1 MGIWSRRL
9 GSGTIA
15 IFLTGSSAWADVTAE
30 QVWTDFKTYLEA
42 FGYSVNGNEQAS
54 GGTVTITDLTL
65 NMDEDASG
73 TAASIAMDNIS
84 FTETGDG
91 RVRVALPE
99 TMPLTFTAR
108 PPEEGAEE
116 VQGVVE
122 YSQSGFEMIVSGA
135 PEDMQYD
142 YGAAEMAFAL
152 SSLIVDG
159 EPVEIE
165 QARMSMSDIA
175 GRSNMSGS
183 DLRVTAQ
190 TMTATALNYVVD
202 IANPDDPSGRVAIT
216 GGLSDL
222 GFEGEARLP
231 ADVDMTDMAAALA
244 AGFSID
250 GGYSYTSGNSEF
262 SITGQGQNV
271 EGNSSSDAGNLTF
284 QMNDTN
290 MNYTGE
296 VTGVTMNYAGTEIPL
311 PVSVSMAKAAFNM
324 LFPIGETEEPTDFGL
339 GLTLADVAVSD
350 AIWGMVDPA
359 GQLPRDPATIEIDLT
374 GKARVTQNIMDEQ
387 AMMMAAGSPPGEI
400 HALTVNALTLA
411 IAGARLTGGGDFTF
425 DNDDLSTF
433 PGMPKPTGALNL
445 ELTGGNALLDT
456 LVAMGLLPQEQAMGA
471 RMMLGMFARPGS
483 GPDSLTSRIEVTE
496 DGQVLANGQRLR

>member
-54 GGTVTITDLTL
+54 SGTVTITDLTL

-231 ADVDMTDMAAALA
+231 ADVASTRD
-244 AGFSID
+244 F
-250 GGYSYTSGNSEF
+250 
-262 SITGQGQNV
+262 
-271 EGNSSSDAGNLTF
+271 EGWWKREHRS
-284 QMNDTN
+284 
-290 MNYTGE
+290 
-296 VTGVTMNYAGTEIPL
+296 
-311 PVSVSMAKAAFNM
+311 
-324 LFPIGETEEPTDFGL
+324 
-339 GLTLADVAVSD
+339 
-350 AIWGMVDPA
+350 
-359 GQLPRDPATIEIDLT
+359 
-374 GKARVTQNIMDEQ
+374 
-387 AMMMAAGSPPGEI
+387 
-400 HALTVNALTLA
+400 H
-411 IAGARLTGGGDFTF
+411 
-425 DNDDLSTF
+425 
-433 PGMPKPTGALNL
+433 PKLLNL
-445 ELTGGNALLDT
+445 RREDLLDSGDAEPGVIPT
-456 LVAMGLLPQEQAMGA
+456 RPAIPNSRSQDRA
-471 RMMLGMFARPGS
+471 RM
-483 GPDSLTSRIEVTE
+483 SRATAVRMQAT
-496 DGQVLANGQRLR
+496 